1 MDLACGLAACAHR
14 ALTRWRDVIERRFG
28 QDRMA
33 GIAGAEEENVHGLQG
48 SRKKSASFTLDN
60 TCTFQRIWK

>member
-1 MDLACGLAACAHR
+1 
-14 ALTRWRDVIERRFG
+14 VIERRFG
-28 QDRMA
+28 QDRTA

-48 SRKKSASFTLDN
+48 SRKKSASFTIDN